1 MLPKLVAWIHTVIII
16 SKMDKG
22 LMVIFAIVLERDVM
36 KNTVIQMIVAVF
48 MLIRTLV
55 DKSRYILKLSF
66 QTYINLPIKKL
77 QY

>member
-1 MLPKLVAWIHTVIII
+1 
-16 SKMDKG
+16 
-22 LMVIFAIVLERDVM
+22 VLERDVM